1 MFKIFKNSWALFGG
15 FAILIT
21 AHGFQGNLLQVRS
34 VIEDFGFITTGI
46 IMSGYFVGYFVGA
59 NIIPN
64 LVSKVGHI
72 RVFAAFASMA
82 SLSILIHAV
91 FVDPIVWTLGRF
103 LTGFSLIGVYIVVES
118 WLNDRATNRN
128 RGGVLSIY
136 MFITFTGLAVGTLLL
151 NFSKPEQF
159 EPFILTSLLFSI
171 ALVPILLVKRSAPK
185 FKKIGFMKIKQLFKI
200 SPLGTFSMLC
210 TGLIHSAIFGYGA
223 VYATTLNFTIFEI
236 SLFLFLITIAG
247 AIFQFPIGYF
257 SDRQDRRII
266 IIACTFASVIFS
278 VLAIF
283 TSGAAIENL
292 HFVPLGSG
300 VGMNKIFFLIFVTCY
315 AGFALP
321 MFTLNLAYVND
332 FIEKERFVAAGA
344 GLQIIFGIGA
354 MGGPFICSLFMN
366 SFGPNGFFIYLG
378 IFHLLV
384 GLFGLY
390 RITKRE
396 YEDNPDSTFTPL
408 PRNIT
413 PLGIELDPTTA
424 ADLSNTDKK

>member
-1 MFKIFKNSWALFGG
+1 MFKIFKNSWALFSG

-34 VIEDFGFITTGI
+34 VIEDFSFITTGI

-59 NIIPN
+59 NMIPN

-91 FVDPIVWTLGRF
+91 FVNPIVWTLARF
-103 LTGFSLIGVYIVVES
+103 LTGYSLIGVYIVVES

-136 MFITFTGLAVGTLLL
+136 MFITFIGLGLGTLLL
-151 NFSKPEQF
+151 NFNKPEQY

-185 FKKIGFMKIKQLFKI
+185 FKKISFIKIKQLYKI
-200 SPLGTFSMLC
+200 SPLGTFSMFC
-210 TGLIHSAIFGYGA
+210 TGLIHSAIFGVGA
-223 VYATTLNFTIFEI
+223 VYAATLNFTIFEI
-236 SLFLFLITIAG
+236 SVFLFLITIAG
-247 AIFQFPIGYF
+247 ALFQFPIGYF
-257 SDRQDRRII
+257 SDRQDRRRILI
-266 IIACTFASVIFS
+266 GCTFISTIFCI
-278 VLAIF
+278 LAILA
-283 TSGAAIENL
+283 SGPSIENMYL
-292 HFVPLGSG
+292 ASTFGIE
-300 VGMNKIFFLIFVTCY
+300 KIMFFIFITAY

-332 FIEKERFVAAGA
+332 FIDKEKFVAAGA

-354 MGGPFICSLFMN
+354 MGGPFLCSVFMN
-366 SFGPNGFFIYLG
+366 MYGANGFFIFLG
-378 IFHLLV
+378 IFHTLI

-390 RITKRE
+390 RMTKRE
-396 YEDNPDSTFTPL
+396 YEENPESTFTPL

>member
-1 MFKIFKNSWALFGG
+1 MFKIFKNSWALFSG

-34 VIEDFGFITTGI
+34 VIEDFSFITTGI
-46 IMSGYFVGYFVGA
+46 IMSGYYLGYFVGA
-59 NIIPN
+59 NMIPN

-91 FVDPIVWTLGRF
+91 FVNPVIWTLGRF

-136 MFITFTGLAVGTLLL
+136 MFITFIGLAVGTLLL
-151 NFSKPEQF
+151 NFNKPEQY
-159 EPFILTSLLFSI
+159 EPFILISLLFSI
-171 ALVPILLVKRSAPK
+171 ALVPILLTKRAAPK
-185 FKKIGFMKIKQLFKI
+185 FKKISFMKIKQLYKI

-210 TGLIHSAIFGYGA
+210 TGLIHSAIFGVGA

-257 SDRQDRRII
+257 SDKTDRRII
-266 IIACTFASVIFS
+266 IISCTFISAIFCI
-278 VLAIF
+278 LAIIASG
-283 TSGAAIENL
+283 TSLENMYL
-292 HFVPLGSG
+292 ASS
-300 VGMNKIFFLIFVTCY
+300 VGMNTIMFLVFVTIY

-332 FIEKERFVAAGA
+332 FIDKEKFVGAGA

-354 MGGPFICSLFMN
+354 LGGPFIASIFMN
-366 SFGPNGFFIYLG
+366 LYGPNGFFVYLS
-378 IFHLLV
+378 IFHLLI
-384 GLFGLY
+384 GLFGMY
-390 RITKRE
+390 RITKRS
-396 YEDNPDSTFTPL
+396 YEDNPDSMFTPL

-424 ADLSNTDKK
+424 PNLSNTDKK

>member
-1 MFKIFKNSWALFGG
+1 MFKIFKNSWALFTG
-15 FAILIT
+15 FAVLIT

-34 VIEDFGFITTGI
+34 IIEDFSFVTTGI
-46 IMSGYFVGYFVGA
+46 IMSGYYLGYFVGA

-91 FVDPIVWTLGRF
+91 FVDPIIWTLARF

-118 WLNDRATNRN
+118 WLNDRATNKN

-151 NFSKPEQF
+151 NFNKPQEY

-171 ALVPILLVKRSAPK
+171 ALVPILLTKRAAPK
-185 FKKIGFMKIKQLFKI
+185 FKKIGFMKIKQLYKI

-223 VYATTLNFTIFEI
+223 VYATSLNFTIFEI

-247 AIFQFPIGYF
+247 ALFQFPIGNF
-257 SDRQDRRII
+257 SDKNDRRIVLI
-266 IIACTFASVIFS
+266 GCTFISAVFCILSIYSSGTSLENMYLAS
-278 VLAIF
+278 
-283 TSGAAIENL
+283 N
-292 HFVPLGSG
+292 
-300 VGMNKIFFLIFVTCY
+300 VGMDKIVFLTFVTIY

-332 FIEKERFVAAGA
+332 FIDKERFVAAGA

-354 MGGPFICSLFMN
+354 MFGPFLASIFM
-366 SFGPNGFFIYLG
+366 SRYGPNGFFIYLA
-378 IFHLLV
+378 IFHILI

-390 RITKRE
+390 RITKRD

-424 ADLSNTDKK
+424 ADLSNPDKK

>member
-1 MFKIFKNSWALFGG
+1 MLKIFKNSWALFTGY
-15 FAILIT
+15 AVLIT

-34 VIEDFGFITTGI
+34 VIENFSFVTTGI

-59 NIIPN
+59 SIIPN

-91 FVDPIVWTLGRF
+91 FVDPIIWTLARF
-103 LTGFSLIGVYIVVES
+103 LTGFSVIGVYIVVES

-151 NFSKPEQF
+151 NFNKPQEY

-171 ALVPILLVKRSAPK
+171 ALVPILLTKRTAPK
-185 FKKIGFMKIKQLFKI
+185 FKKIGFMKIKQLYKI
-200 SPLGTFSMLC
+200 SPLGTFSMFC
-210 TGLIHSAIFGYGA
+210 TGLIHSGIFGYGA
-223 VYATTLNFTIFEI
+223 VYASSLNFTIFEI

-247 AIFQFPIGYF
+247 AVFQFPIGYF
-257 SDRQDRRII
+257 SDKTDRRII
-266 IIACTFASVIFS
+266 LIGCTFISTIFCI
-278 VLAIF
+278 LAIWV
-283 TSGAAIENL
+283 SGAS
-292 HFVPLGSG
+292 LGNMYLAST
-300 VGMNKIFFLIFVTCY
+300 MDINKFIFFIFIIFY

-332 FIEKERFVAAGA
+332 FIDKERFVAAGA

-354 MGGPFICSLFMN
+354 MGGPIIASIFIN
-366 SFGPNGFFIYLG
+366 IYGPNGFFVFLG
-378 IFHLLV
+378 IFHLLI
-384 GLFGLY
+384 GLFGMY
-390 RITKRE
+390 RITKRN
-396 YEDNPDSTFTPL
+396 YEDNPDSIFTPL

>member
-1 MFKIFKNSWALFGG
+1 MFKIFKNSWALFTG

-34 VIEDFGFITTGI
+34 VIEDFSIITTGI
-46 IMSGYFVGYFVGA
+46 IMSGYFIGYFVGA
-59 NIIPN
+59 NMIPN

-82 SLSILIHAV
+82 SLAILLHAI
-91 FVDPIVWTLGRF
+91 FVNPIVWTLGRF

-136 MFITFTGLAVGTLLL
+136 MFITFIGLALGTLLL
-151 NFSKPEQF
+151 NFNKPEQF
-159 EPFILTSLLFSI
+159 EPFILISLLFSI

-185 FKKIGFMKIKQLFKI
+185 FKKISFMKIKQLYKI
-200 SPLGTFSMLC
+200 SPLGTFSMFC
-210 TGLIHSAIFGYGA
+210 TGLIHSAIFGVGA
-223 VYATTLNFTIFEI
+223 VYATSLNFTIFEI
-236 SLFLFLITIAG
+236 SLFLFLITISG
-247 AIFQFPIGYF
+247 AFFQFPIGYF
-257 SDRQDRRII
+257 SDKQDRRII
-266 IIACTFASVIFS
+266 LITCTFVSVVFCILS
-278 VLAIF
+278 VL
-283 TSGAAIENL
+283 TSGTSLEKMYLASS
-292 HFVPLGSG
+292 LG
-300 VGMNKIFFLIFVTCY
+300 VNKILFLIFITLY

-354 MGGPFICSLFMN
+354 MGGPFICSVFMN
-366 SFGPNGFFIYLG
+366 TFGPNGFFVFLG
-378 IFHLLV
+378 IFHLLI

-390 RITKRE
+390 RITKRD

-424 ADLSNTDKK
+424 ADLSNNNEK

>member
-1 MFKIFKNSWALFGG
+1 MFKIFKNSWALFTG

-34 VIEDFGFITTGI
+34 VIEDFSIITTGV
-46 IMSGYFVGYFVGA
+46 IMSGYFIGYFVGA
-59 NIIPN
+59 NMIPN

-82 SLSILIHAV
+82 SLAILLHAV
-91 FVDPIVWTLGRF
+91 FVNPIVWTLGRF

-136 MFITFTGLAVGTLLL
+136 MFITFIGLALGTLLL
-151 NFSKPEQF
+151 NFNKPEQF
-159 EPFILTSLLFSI
+159 EPFILISLLFSI

-185 FKKIGFMKIKQLFKI
+185 FKKISFMRIKQLYKI
-200 SPLGTFSMLC
+200 SPLGTFSMFC
-210 TGLIHSAIFGYGA
+210 TGLIHSAIFGVGA
-223 VYATTLNFTIFEI
+223 VYATSLNFTIFEI
-236 SLFLFLITIAG
+236 SLFLFLITISG
-247 AIFQFPIGYF
+247 AFFQFPIGYF
-257 SDRQDRRII
+257 SDKQDRRII
-266 IIACTFASVIFS
+266 LITCTFVSVVFCILS
-278 VLAIF
+278 VL
-283 TSGAAIENL
+283 TSGTSLEKMYLASS
-292 HFVPLGSG
+292 LG
-300 VGMNKIFFLIFVTCY
+300 VNKILFLIFITLY

-354 MGGPFICSLFMN
+354 MGGPFICSIFMN
-366 SFGPNGFFIYLG
+366 TFGPNGFFVFLG
-378 IFHLLV
+378 IFHLLI

>member
-1 MFKIFKNSWALFGG
+1 MFKIFKNSWALFTG
-15 FAILIT
+15 FAVLIT

-34 VIEDFGFITTGI
+34 VIEDFSFITTGV

-59 NIIPN
+59 NMIPN

-91 FVDPIVWTLGRF
+91 FVDPIIWTLARF
-103 LTGFSLIGVYIVVES
+103 LTGFSVIGVYIVVES

-151 NFSKPEQF
+151 NFNKPQEY

-171 ALVPILLVKRSAPK
+171 ALVPILLTKRTAPK
-185 FKKIGFMKIKQLFKI
+185 FKKIGFMKIKQLYKI
-200 SPLGTFSMLC
+200 SPLGTFSMFC
-210 TGLIHSAIFGYGA
+210 TGLIHSGIFGYGA
-223 VYATTLNFTIFEI
+223 VYASSLNFTIFEI

-247 AIFQFPIGYF
+247 ALFQFPIGYF
-257 SDRQDRRII
+257 SDKTDRRII
-266 IIACTFASVIFS
+266 LIGCTFISTIFCI
-278 VLAIF
+278 LAIWV
-283 TSGAAIENL
+283 SGSS
-292 HFVPLGSG
+292 LGNMYLASTMD
-300 VGMNKIFFLIFVTCY
+300 VNKFIFFIFITLY

-332 FIEKERFVAAGA
+332 FIDKERFVAAGA

-354 MGGPFICSLFMN
+354 MGGPIIASIFIN
-366 SFGPNGFFIYLG
+366 IYGANGFFVFLG
-378 IFHLLV
+378 IFHLLI
-384 GLFGLY
+384 GLFGMY
-390 RITKRE
+390 RITKRN

>member
-1 MFKIFKNSWALFGG
+1 MFKIFKNSWALFSG

-34 VIEDFGFITTGI
+34 VIEDFSFITTGI
-46 IMSGYFVGYFVGA
+46 IMSGYYLGYFVGA
-59 NIIPN
+59 NMIPN

-91 FVDPIVWTLGRF
+91 FVNPVIWTLGRF

-151 NFSKPEQF
+151 NFNKPEQY
-159 EPFILTSLLFSI
+159 EPFILISLLFSI
-171 ALVPILLVKRSAPK
+171 ALVPILLTKRAAPK
-185 FKKIGFMKIKQLFKI
+185 FKKISFMKIKQLYKI

-210 TGLIHSAIFGYGA
+210 TGLIHSAIFGVGA

-257 SDRQDRRII
+257 SDRSDRRII
-266 IIACTFASVIFS
+266 IIACTFLA
-278 VLAIF
+278 AIF
-283 TSGAAIENL
+283 CIFAIIASGTSLENMYL
-292 HFVPLGSG
+292 ASS
-300 VGMNKIFFLIFVTCY
+300 VGMDKIFFLMCVTVY

-321 MFTLNLAYVND
+321 LFTLNLAYVND
-332 FIEKERFVAAGA
+332 FIDKEKFVAAGA

-354 MGGPFICSLFMN
+354 MGGPFIASLFM
-366 SFGPNGFFIYLG
+366 SRYGANGFFIYLT
-378 IFHLLV
+378 IFHTLI
-384 GLFGLY
+384 GLFGMY
-390 RITKRE
+390 RITRRE

-424 ADLSNTDKK
+424 ADLSNVDKK